1 MDNALAEILI
11 ESIRN
16 DVALV
21 GPHLKAI
28 SERVISEQI
37 SDFPVFVA
45 AQSIVDVGKPIF
57 DRDSV
62 QLNWFFNA
70 SILEEFIRREI
81 VKPDRVAAFKRAFG
95 DPLETACIFVVT
107 PENAQFVF
115 VPFAQEGAVKPES
128 E

>member
-1 MDNALAEILI
+1 MENELTEMIL
-11 ESIRN
+11 ESIKN

-28 SERVISEQI
+28 SERVISEEI

-81 VKPDRVAAFKRAFG
+81 VKADRVAAFKRAFG
-95 DPLETACIFVVT
+95 DPMETACIFVVT
-107 PENAQFVF
+107 PETAQFIF
-115 VPFAQEGAVKPES
+115 VPFAQVGASPPA
-128 E
+128 

>member
-1 MDNALAEILI
+1 MENNLTELII

-21 GPHLKAI
+21 APHLKAI
-28 SERVISEQI
+28 SERVISEEI
-37 SDFPVFVA
+37 SDFPVFIA

-57 DRDSV
+57 DRDAV

-81 VKPDRVAAFKRAFG
+81 VKADRVAAFKRAFG
-95 DPLETACIFVVT
+95 DPLVSACIFVVT
-107 PENAQFVF
+107 PETAQFVF
-115 VPFAQEGAVKPES
+115 VPYEPEKTAPNGKN
-128 E
+128 